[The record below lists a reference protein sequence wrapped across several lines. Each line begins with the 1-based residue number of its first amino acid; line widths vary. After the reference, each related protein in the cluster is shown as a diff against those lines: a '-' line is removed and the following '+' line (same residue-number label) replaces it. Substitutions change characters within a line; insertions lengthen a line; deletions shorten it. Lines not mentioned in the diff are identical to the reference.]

1 MKLVGLTG
9 GIGSGKSTV
18 STLLAGRG
26 AEIVDADVT
35 TRELQ
40 EPGRA
45 VFAQLVC
52 RFGTRVVGADGR
64 LDRAAVAAIVFSDT
78 AMLKE
83 LNRLVHPA
91 VNGAMTARIE
101 AAADTPQVVVL
112 DIPLLAER
120 PRDGMVGT
128 IVVDTPLDV
137 AVERLVT
144 HRGFSEHDAR
154 ARISRQA
161 SRDDRLKIATW
172 VIDNAGGPD
181 ALHPQVDAVW
191 ADIAN
196 HAATTEDDL
205 VRYRTS
211 VRSH

>member
-1 MKLVGLTG
+1 M
-9 GIGSGKSTV
+9 
-18 STLLAGRG
+18 
-26 AEIVDADVT
+26 
-35 TRELQ
+35 
-40 EPGRA
+40 
-45 VFAQLVC
+45 
-52 RFGTRVVGADGR
+52 
-64 LDRAAVAAIVFSDT
+64 
-78 AMLKE
+78 
-83 LNRLVHPA
+83 N
-91 VNGAMTARIE
+91 
-101 AAADTPQVVVL
+101 
-112 DIPLLAER
+112 
-120 PRDGMVGT
+120 
-128 IVVDTPLDV
+128 
-137 AVERLVT
+137 
-144 HRGFSEHDAR
+144 EHDAR